1 MNKRREDEYVLAD
14 QLMLQKMQRKI
25 LRNEKRE
32 YEIRSR
38 IFWNNL
44 FPRRSTR
51 VVRSTER
58 SSAST
63 YSPSARTKASPS
75 GYERSVIVKISF
87 KTFKK
92 GEASEEAKTKIRTN
106 TAECI
111 DYLLRF
117 EDKKAFDSKRDDLS
131 KEELK
136 ERFRNDA
143 VFKIMISPEDPEILD
158 ENYIREVVSVIES
171 HTKHHLKWAAV
182 FHDNTEHPHAHIII
196 SRTSG
201 DGLSWNDPLVLDRA
215 FIAHELRESCQKIST
230 RILGRKNIQEYRIPF
245 VETLRTKGL
254 ARIDH
259 VISGSSK
266 KEGSGLFIPSSED
279 YFILSRARLSELPL
293 WQQTLVDER
302 LRFLS
307 ENTDTGFRK
316 EGGFWKC
323 YKPYTWKDE
332 LMNLSKTEPFKEI
345 ESEYGK
351 KIEVVRSG
359 SVKEAINGKVIA
371 HTIVDDNSEKVG
383 LVVRSDDNRLFYTET
398 NMSFSAAEAVDGKD
412 AEIAPKAAKDKR
424 YRIAEVKI
432 LDDQTNGRNR

>member
-1 MNKRREDEYVLAD
+1 M
-14 QLMLQKMQRKI
+14 
-25 LRNEKRE
+25 
-32 YEIRSR
+32 
-38 IFWNNL
+38 
-44 FPRRSTR
+44 
-51 VVRSTER
+51 
-58 SSAST
+58 
-63 YSPSARTKASPS
+63 
-75 GYERSVIVKISF
+75 IVKISF

-92 GEASEEAKTKIRTN
+92 GEATEEAKARIRTN

-117 EDKKAFDSKRDDLS
+117 EDKKAFDEKRDDLS

-201 DGLSWNDPLVLDRA
+201 DGLSWKDPLVLDKA
-215 FIAHELRESCQKIST
+215 FIAHGLRESCQKIST
-230 RILGRKNIQEYRIPF
+230 RILGRKNIQEYKIPF
-245 VETLRTKGL
+245 VETLHTKGL

-279 YFILSRARLSELPL
+279 YFILSRARLKELPK
-293 WQQTLVDER
+293 WQQVLVEER

-307 ENTDTGFRK
+307 ENTDSGFRK
-316 EGGFWKC
+316 ESGFWKC

-332 LMNLSKTEPFKEI
+332 LMNLSKTEPFREI
-345 ESEYGK
+345 ENEYGK
-351 KIEVVRSG
+351 KIEVIRSG
-359 SVKEAINGKVIA
+359 SVKEAVNGKVIA

-383 LVVRSDDNRLFYTET
+383 LVVRTDDDRLFYTET
-398 NMSFSAAEAVDGKD
+398 NMSFSDVSSVDGKD
-412 AEIAPKAAKDKR
+412 AEIAPKASKDKR
-424 YRIAEVKI
+424 YRIAEVRI
-432 LDDQTNGRNR
+432 NDDKTTGRDR